1 MAKDIT
7 ISVYLRNGP
16 GIVDISANCTLNMGG
31 QIGRSFSVQQ
41 DTIFVVKSLANES
54 SANACDINF
63 SCAGTSGYTFSYATL
78 NGANS
83 QHNSDFSV
91 NLGPY
96 YNGGSLAVTIY
107 FEESSSGGGGTV
119 DPDPEPDPGDGDNE
133 FYYRCEAILPSG
145 YFRTIKSKRTTT
157 KTSITRPIISGYSY
171 LGYVYHTSFQNCLDQ
186 VSDESNAGDDRFD
199 GTDDTC
205 YPPSS
210 GKFPYIIF
218 FYEKK
223 KWTYTSASS
232 TAIISLTPT
241 TGPGNRK
248 ISITL
253 ASYQIKGQCISLR
266 AEDGR
271 SPSNRSAK
279 IALYHNDSSS
289 YAPTDSLFVWG
300 TTRATMA
307 GGLNENSAT
316 AQDAISSGYYDF
328 RQAVIYNQGGDA
340 VSGNANYKVSDFECS
355 SSIGIYAAFNSLTH
369 DLSDTVKL
377 SVYYSPYRFINLYQ
391 NTSSTDTTY
400 KTETAIP
407 NSAVE
412 KPSFTLPSNSYFTRS
427 GYTLTG
433 WNTAANG
440 SGTSYNC
447 GQTLTNIGSDLTLY
461 AQWKINKYEV
471 RFFNNTGVRLST
483 VTCDPG
489 SSITMAA
496 ATTAPAI
503 NIEQLGWSTT
513 NSTSY
518 RNYNASPNSGEYR
531 CGATYT
537 PTASLT
543 IFYPIWKYRKQ
554 SIFYKDGP
562 TESLAA
568 SQNMGIPTTFKAT
581 KSLLDKYICPTEDE
595 KFPFTKIVGNRTK
608 NMRYRFTG
616 WSPNENDKKPVY
628 QANDDITLPT
638 NSTNLYD
645 EKIYLYSVRQPYF
658 YFQDVKGNNLIDAYN
673 GPIKDFVTTNQMEE
687 LRGYLNDYGI
697 KLSISD
703 GSLGAIGD
711 FTSMLPDSKIKLSD
725 YNLLGSKVENT
736 KFTAKDFYELQ
747 QAFNSTREDK
757 LEPWYLQPLTFTPVN
772 ASDTITITIK
782 KIGDFSSSGFTLY
795 RTKLSNETSYTPW
808 PNFPVKSFTLTN
820 KTSLSIAATSSAT
833 KLSVDSSNYY
843 QFEITGGPVMITGSI
858 LSLINQTP
866 DYQLPDYCFYNL
878 FKDCTNIITAP
889 ELPSLKVGTGSYQGM
904 FQGCT
909 GLTIPPSLPATT
921 LGNNCYSNMFQGCT
935 SLKVAPNLP
944 ATTLTSSCYN
954 AMLKDCI
961 SLKVAPKL
969 PATTL
974 ETNSYLYMFFNCSNL
989 EDVPFIGASILNGT
1003 NEFGA
1008 MFNHCTNLKHIKLA
1022 YIGNFSNSHFGGWV
1036 NDIALTGILEYNGE
1050 DTTVGVNAIPSG
1062 WIVKKST

>member
-1 MAKDIT
+1 MAYQLWATCMSVGGSIKVNYGSGTLTANINTPSNSKDDIT
-7 ISVYLRNGP
+7 ASNLTITITSVSGYQLSSARVFAQTNNGTETASLNLSE
-16 GIVDISANCTLNMGG
+16 GINNFSLGEYYSTTNSV
-31 QIGRSFSVQQ
+31 SVQAS
-41 DTIFVVKSLANES
+41 FER
-54 SANACDINF
+54 
-63 SCAGTSGYTFSYATL
+63 SG
-78 NGANS
+78 
-83 QHNSDFSV
+83 
-91 NLGPY
+91 
-96 YNGGSLAVTIY
+96 
-107 FEESSSGGGGTV
+107 SGGGGGT
-119 DPDPEPDPGDGDNE
+119 GGGGTGGSSDNE
-133 FYYRCEAILPSG
+133 FYYKCYEIQSERIYNPLTEEEIVTNEG
-145 YFRTIKSKRTTT
+145 
-157 KTSITRPIISGYSY
+157 ITRPDLTGYKY
-171 LGYVYHTSFQNCLDQ
+171 LGYVYHSSYGNCFDQ
-186 VSDESNAGDDRFD
+186 VSENTGDDRFD

-210 GKFPYIIF
+210 GKFPYVIF

-253 ASYQIKGQCISLR
+253 ASYQIKGQRISLR
-266 AEDGR
+266 AEDGS

-289 YAPTDSLFVWG
+289 YAPTDSLFIWG

-307 GGLNENSAT
+307 SGLNENSAT
-316 AQDAISSGYYDF
+316 AQDAISSGYYNF

-427 GYTLTG
+427 GYTLIG

-447 GQTLTNIGSDLTLY
+447 SQTLTNIGSDLTLY
-461 AQWKINKYEV
+461 AQWEINKYEV
-471 RFFNNTGVRLST
+471 RFFNNTGVNLST
-483 VTCDPG
+483 LTCDPG

-496 ATTAPAI
+496 ATTAPAV
-503 NIEQLGWSTT
+503 NVEQLGWSTA

-518 RNYNASPNSGEYR
+518 RNYDASLNSGEYR

-581 KSLLDKYICPTEDE
+581 KSLLDKYICPTENE

-843 QFEITGGPVMITGSI
+843 QFEITGGPVIITGSV
-858 LSLINQTP
+858 LSLLCQPP

-878 FKDCTNIITAP
+878 FKGCTNIITAP
-889 ELPSLKVGTGSYQGM
+889 ELPSLKVGAGSYQGM

-921 LGNNCYSNMFQGCT
+921 LGNSCYSAMFNKCT

-944 ATTLTSSCYN
+944 ATTVGDNCYSSMFWQCS
-954 AMLKDCI
+954 
-961 SLKVAPKL
+961 SLKAAPKL

-974 ETNSYLYMFFNCSNL
+974 GQGAYWNMFCNCYEL
-989 EDVPFIGASILNGT
+989 EDAPLINATSFNYSS
-1003 NEFGA
+1003 FGS
-1008 MFNHCTNLKHIKLA
+1008 MFSWCLKLKHIKLA
-1022 YIGNFSNSHFGGWV
+1022 YTGNFSSNSFSGWV
-1036 NDIALTGILEYNGE
+1036 NNVASTGILEYDGE
-1050 DTTVGVNAIPSG
+1050 DTTVGVDAIPSG
-1062 WIVKKST
+1062 WTVKKST

>member
-1 MAKDIT
+1 MAYQLWATIMSDGGSIEVNYGGSILTANINTASNSVDNVTASNLTIT
-7 ISVYLRNGP
+7 IASVSGYQLNSARVFVQNDNGTTTKSLNLSE
-16 GIVDISANCTLNMGG
+16 GTTNFSLGNYYATAN
-31 QIGRSFSVQQ
+31 SVSVQA
-41 DTIFVVKSLANES
+41 S
-54 SANACDINF
+54 
-63 SCAGTSGYTFSYATL
+63 
-78 NGANS
+78 
-83 QHNSDFSV
+83 
-91 NLGPY
+91 
-96 YNGGSLAVTIY
+96 
-107 FEESSSGGGGTV
+107 FERSGGTV

-145 YFRTIKSKRTTT
+145 YFRTIKSKTTTT
-157 KTSITRPIISGYSY
+157 KTSITRPIISGYNY

-186 VSDESNAGDDRFD
+186 VSDNTGDDRFD
-199 GTDDTC
+199 GTDSTC
-205 YPPSS
+205 TPPSS
-210 GKFPYIIF
+210 GKYSYIIF
-218 FYEKK
+218 FYEEEEK
-223 KWTYTSASS
+223 KWTYTDATS
-232 TAIISLTPT
+232 TAIISLTST
-241 TGPGNRK
+241 TAPSNRK
-248 ISITL
+248 INITL
-253 ASYQIKGQCISLR
+253 ASYQIKGKNIQLNKDKSDR
-266 AEDGR
+266 R
-271 SPSNRSAK
+271 AK
-279 IALYHNDSSS
+279 IALYHNDSSN
-289 YAPTDSLFVWG
+289 YAPTDSLFIWG
-300 TTRATMA
+300 TKQASMA

-316 AQDAISSGYYDF
+316 AQNAISSGYYDF
-328 RQAVIYNQGGDA
+328 SRSVIYNKGGDA
-340 VSGNANYKVSDFECS
+340 VSGDANYKVPDFDLLN
-355 SSIGIYAAFNSLTH
+355 SIGIYAAFNSLTH

-391 NTSSTDTTY
+391 NISSTDTTY
-400 KTETAIP
+400 KIETAIP

-412 KPSFTLPSNSYFTRS
+412 TPSFTLPSSSYFTRN

-433 WNTAANG
+433 WNTAADG
-440 SGTSYNC
+440 LGTPYSC
-447 GQTLTNIGSDLTLY
+447 GQTLTNITSDLTLY
-461 AQWKINKYEV
+461 AQWKLNKYTV
-471 RFFNNTGVRLST
+471 RFCNNGGTILST
-483 VTCDPG
+483 LTCDPG

-496 ATTAPAI
+496 ATTAPAV
-503 NIEQLGWSTT
+503 NVEQLGWSTT
-513 NSTSY
+513 NSTNY
-518 RNYNASPNSGEYR
+518 RNYNASLNSGERR

-543 IFYPIWKYRKQ
+543 IFYPIWKYKKQ

-581 KSLLDKYICPTEDE
+581 KSLLDKYICPTENE

-638 NSTNLYD
+638 NSANLYD

-658 YFQDVKGNNLIDAYN
+658 YFQDAKGNNLIDAYN
-673 GPIKDFVTTNQMEE
+673 GPIKDFITTSQMEE

-843 QFEITGGPVMITGSI
+843 QFEITGGPVIVTGSV
-858 LSLINQTP
+858 LSLLCQP
-866 DYQLPDYCFYNL
+866 VDYQLPDYCFYNL

-889 ELPSLKVGTGSYQGM
+889 ELPSLKVGIGSYQGM

-935 SLKVAPNLP
+935 SLKLAPNLP
-944 ATTLTSSCYN
+944 ATTLNSNCYVSMFN
-954 AMLKDCI
+954 GCT
-961 SLKVAPKL
+961 SLKIAPKL
-969 PATTL
+969 SATTL
-974 ETNSYLYMFFNCSNL
+974 ENNSYLYMFFNCSSL
-989 EDVPFIGASILNGT
+989 EDAPFIGATTLNGT

-1008 MFNHCTNLKHIKLA
+1008 MFNHCINLKHIKLT
-1022 YIGNFSNSHFGGWV
+1022 YTDNFSDSHFTGWV
-1036 NDIALTGILEYNGE
+1036 NDIAPNGILEYDGK
-1050 DTTVGVNAIPSG
+1050 DTTVGVDAIPSG
-1062 WIVKKST
+1062 WTVQKSI

>member
-1 MAKDIT
+1 MVKDIT

-31 QIGRSFSVQQ
+31 QTGRSFSVQQ
-41 DTIFVVKSLANES
+41 DTNFVVKSLANES

-145 YFRTIKSKRTTT
+145 YFRTIKSKKTTT

-186 VSDESNAGDDRFD
+186 VSDESNAGDERFD

-205 YPPSS
+205 TPPSS
-210 GKFPYIIF
+210 GKYPYIIF
-218 FYEKK
+218 FYEKESGWHCDSIVNK
-223 KWTYTSASS
+223 GT
-232 TAIISLTPT
+232 ISEGYSGAQNESLE
-241 TGPGNRK
+241 
-248 ISITL
+248 
-253 ASYQIKGQCISLR
+253 AFQIKGYQFSV
-266 AEDGR
+266 
-271 SPSNRSAK
+271 PSNG
-279 IALYHNDSSS
+279 YF
-289 YAPTDSLFVWG
+289 YADDFSGSP
-300 TTRATMA
+300 
-307 GGLNENSAT
+307 GGYQLWQTGINLIDNPG
-316 AQDAISSGYYDF
+316 AISSSASQGSNALPNSYNGSSIIGATSKALEGRVSENQTFYFYFSFLTPDYQGYLFPGYY
-328 RQAVIYNQGGDA
+328 
-340 VSGNANYKVSDFECS
+340 
-355 SSIGIYAAFNSLTH
+355 
-369 DLSDTVKL
+369 
-377 SVYYSPYRFINLYQ
+377 YYSDKIAKLYWNDGTEKY
-391 NTSSTDTTY
+391 NTQTISMT
-400 KTETAIP
+400 
-407 NSAVE
+407 
-412 KPSFTLPSNSYFTRS
+412 SFSGGNYTLPASNFITRS

-433 WNTAANG
+433 WNTKADG

-447 GQTLTNIGSDLTLY
+447 GQTLYSQKSDLTLY
-461 AQWKINKYEV
+461 AQWELNKYTV
-471 RFFNNTGVRLST
+471 HFCNSNAVVQST
-483 VTCDPG
+483 ITCDPG

-554 SIFYKDGP
+554 YIIYKDGFN
-562 TESLAA
+562 ESAA
-568 SQNMGIPTTFKAT
+568 NDQNMGVLTTFKIT
-581 KSLLDKYICPTEDE
+581 KSSISRDISPTENE

-608 NMRYRFTG
+608 NIRYRFTG
-616 WSPNENDKKPVY
+616 WSLNENDKKPVY
-628 QANDDITLPT
+628 QTGDDITLP

-658 YFQDVKGNNLIDAYN
+658 YFQDTKGNNLIDAYN
-673 GPIKDFVTTNQMEE
+673 GPIKDFITTSQMEE
-687 LRGYLNDYGI
+687 LRGYLNDYVGNI
-697 KLSISD
+697 EN
-703 GSLGAIGD
+703 
-711 FTSMLPDSKIKLSD
+711 FTSMLPNSKIKLSD

-747 QAFNSTREDK
+747 QAFNSSREDK

-782 KIGDFSSSGFTLY
+782 KIGDFTSSAVGTLY
-795 RTKLSNETSYTPW
+795 YTKLSNERNYTTEPR
-808 PNFPVKSFTLTN
+808 FPVKSFTLTN
-820 KTSLSIAATSSAT
+820 KISLSIAAVTV
-833 KLSVDSSNYY
+833 LSIGKPNFSIDSSNYY
-843 QFEITGGPVMITGSI
+843 QFEITGGPVIITGSI
-858 LSLINQTP
+858 LSLIDQDPNF
-866 DYQLPDYCFYNL
+866 QLPDYCFYNL

-944 ATTLTSSCYN
+944 ATTLTSNCYN

-1022 YIGNFSNSHFGGWV
+1022 YTGNFSNSHFTGWV
-1036 NDIALTGILEYNGE
+1036 NDVAPNGILEYNGE

-1062 WIVKKST
+1062 WTVKKST

>member
-1 MAKDIT
+1 MAYQLWATCMSVGGSIKVNYGSGTLTANINTPSNSKDDIT
-7 ISVYLRNGP
+7 ASNLTITITSVSGYQLSSARVFAQTNNGTETASLNLSE
-16 GIVDISANCTLNMGG
+16 GINNFSLGEYYSTTNSV
-31 QIGRSFSVQQ
+31 SVQAS
-41 DTIFVVKSLANES
+41 FKR
-54 SANACDINF
+54 
-63 SCAGTSGYTFSYATL
+63 SG
-78 NGANS
+78 
-83 QHNSDFSV
+83 
-91 NLGPY
+91 
-96 YNGGSLAVTIY
+96 
-107 FEESSSGGGGTV
+107 SGGGGGT
-119 DPDPEPDPGDGDNE
+119 GGGGTGGSSDNE
-133 FYYRCEAILPSG
+133 FYYKCYEIQSERIYNPLTEEEIVTNEG
-145 YFRTIKSKRTTT
+145 
-157 KTSITRPIISGYSY
+157 ITRPDLTGYKY
-171 LGYVYHTSFQNCLDQ
+171 LGYVYHSSYGNCFDQ
-186 VSDESNAGDDRFD
+186 VSENTGDDRFD

-210 GKFPYIIF
+210 GKFPYVIF

-253 ASYQIKGQCISLR
+253 ASYQIKGQRISLR
-266 AEDGR
+266 AEDGS

-289 YAPTDSLFVWG
+289 YAPTDSLFIWG

-307 GGLNENSAT
+307 SGLNENSAT
-316 AQDAISSGYYDF
+316 AQDAISSGYYNF

-427 GYTLTG
+427 GYTLIG

-447 GQTLTNIGSDLTLY
+447 SQTLTNIGSDLTLY
-461 AQWKINKYEV
+461 AQWEINKYEV
-471 RFFNNTGVRLST
+471 RFFNNTGVNLST
-483 VTCDPG
+483 LTCDPG

-496 ATTAPAI
+496 ATTAPAV
-503 NIEQLGWSTT
+503 NVEQLGWSTA

-518 RNYNASPNSGEYR
+518 RNYDASLNSGEYR

-581 KSLLDKYICPTEDE
+581 KSLLDKYICPTENE

-843 QFEITGGPVMITGSI
+843 QFEITGGPVIITGSV
-858 LSLINQTP
+858 LSLLCQPP

-878 FKDCTNIITAP
+878 FKGCTNIITAP
-889 ELPSLKVGTGSYQGM
+889 ELPSLKVGAGSYQGM

-921 LGNNCYSNMFQGCT
+921 LGNSCYSAMFNKCT

-944 ATTLTSSCYN
+944 ATTVGDNCYSSMFWQCS
-954 AMLKDCI
+954 
-961 SLKVAPKL
+961 SLKAAPKL

-974 ETNSYLYMFFNCSNL
+974 GQGAYWNMFCNCYEL
-989 EDVPFIGASILNGT
+989 EDAPLINATSFNYSS
-1003 NEFGA
+1003 FGS
-1008 MFNHCTNLKHIKLA
+1008 MFSWCLKLKHIKLA
-1022 YIGNFSNSHFGGWV
+1022 YTGNFSSNSFSGWV
-1036 NDIALTGILEYNGE
+1036 NNVASTGILEYDGE
-1050 DTTVGVNAIPSG
+1050 DTTVGVDAIPSG
-1062 WIVKKST
+1062 WTVKKST

>member
-1 MAKDIT
+1 MAYQLWATIMSGGGSIEVNYGGSILTANINTASNFVDNVTASNLTIT
-7 ISVYLRNGP
+7 IASVSGYQLNSARVFVQNDNGTTTKSLNLSE
-16 GIVDISANCTLNMGG
+16 GTTNFSLGNYYATAN
-31 QIGRSFSVQQ
+31 SVSVQA
-41 DTIFVVKSLANES
+41 S
-54 SANACDINF
+54 
-63 SCAGTSGYTFSYATL
+63 
-78 NGANS
+78 
-83 QHNSDFSV
+83 
-91 NLGPY
+91 
-96 YNGGSLAVTIY
+96 
-107 FEESSSGGGGTV
+107 FERSSSGGGIGGGGT
-119 DPDPEPDPGDGDNE
+119 GGSSDNE
-133 FYYRCEAILPSG
+133 FYYKCYEIQSERIYNPLTEEEIVTNEG
-145 YFRTIKSKRTTT
+145 
-157 KTSITRPIISGYSY
+157 ITRPDLTEYKY
-171 LGYVYHTSFQNCLDQ
+171 LGYVYHSSYGNCLDQ
-186 VSDESNAGDDRFD
+186 VSENTGNDRFD

-210 GKFPYIIF
+210 GKFPYVIF
-218 FYEKK
+218 FYEKSGWYCDSIQDLGTISDTQSIYPEPSGIFTDSGQIRGYSLK
-223 KWTYTSASS
+223 PAKNGYFTILTVGSENYQTWLSIGLNIVNRPEAIRSNATTASDAINTSYLNYNTITSGFADPPLGFKVIADNITYGYFSHKNLNSS
-232 TAIISLTPT
+232 GSITPKFEYLADKTLTYYANDGTNKST
-241 TGPGNRK
+241 TGNLEMDSRYGV
-248 ISITL
+248 L
-253 ASYQIKGQCISLR
+253 SL
-266 AEDGR
+266 
-271 SPSNRSAK
+271 
-279 IALYHNDSSS
+279 
-289 YAPTDSLFVWG
+289 
-300 TTRATMA
+300 
-307 GGLNENSAT
+307 
-316 AQDAISSGYYDF
+316 Q
-328 RQAVIYNQGGDA
+328 
-340 VSGNANYKVSDFECS
+340 
-355 SSIGIYAAFNSLTH
+355 
-369 DLSDTVKL
+369 
-377 SVYYSPYRFINLYQ
+377 
-391 NTSSTDTTY
+391 
-400 KTETAIP
+400 
-407 NSAVE
+407 
-412 KPSFTLPSNSYFTRS
+412 LPSNTYFTRS

-433 WNTAANG
+433 WNTAADG

-447 GQTLTNIGSDLTLY
+447 SQTLTNIGSDLTLY

-471 RFFNNTGVRLST
+471 RFCNNTGVRLST

-503 NIEQLGWSTT
+503 NVEQLGWSTA

-518 RNYNASPNSGEYR
+518 RNYDASLNSGEYR

-581 KSLLDKYICPTEDE
+581 KSLLNKYICPTENE

-638 NSTNLYD
+638 NSANLYD

-673 GPIKDFVTTNQMEE
+673 GPIKDFITTSQMEE

-703 GSLGAIGD
+703 DSLGAIDD

-843 QFEITGGPVMITGSI
+843 QFEITGGPVIITGSV
-858 LSLINQTP
+858 LSLLCQP
-866 DYQLPDYCFYNL
+866 VDYQLPDYCFYNL
-878 FKDCTNIITAP
+878 FKGCTNIITAP
-889 ELPSLKVGTGSYQGM
+889 ELPSLKVGAGSYQGM

-935 SLKVAPNLP
+935 SLKLAPNLP
-944 ATTLTSSCYN
+944 ATTLNSNCYVSMFN
-954 AMLKDCI
+954 GCT
-961 SLKVAPKL
+961 SLKIAPKL
-969 PATTL
+969 SATTL
-974 ETNSYLYMFFNCSNL
+974 ENNSYLYMFFNCSSL
-989 EDVPFIGASILNGT
+989 EDAPFIGATTLNGT

-1008 MFNHCTNLKHIKLA
+1008 MFNHCINLKHIKLA
-1022 YIGNFSNSHFGGWV
+1022 YTDNFSDSHFTGWV
-1036 NDIALTGILEYNGE
+1036 NDIAPNGILEYDGK
-1050 DTTVGVNAIPSG
+1050 DTTVGVDAIPSG
-1062 WIVKKST
+1062 WTVQKSI

>member
-1 MAKDIT
+1 MAYQLWATCMSVGGSIKVNYGSGTLTANINTPSNSKDDVTTSNLTIT
-7 ISVYLRNGP
+7 ITSVSGYQLSSARVFAQTNNGTETASLNLSE
-16 GIVDISANCTLNMGG
+16 GINNFSLGEYYSTTNSV
-31 QIGRSFSVQQ
+31 SVQAS
-41 DTIFVVKSLANES
+41 FER
-54 SANACDINF
+54 
-63 SCAGTSGYTFSYATL
+63 SG
-78 NGANS
+78 
-83 QHNSDFSV
+83 
-91 NLGPY
+91 
-96 YNGGSLAVTIY
+96 
-107 FEESSSGGGGTV
+107 SGGGGGT
-119 DPDPEPDPGDGDNE
+119 GGGGTGGSSDNE
-133 FYYRCEAILPSG
+133 FYYKCYEIQSERIYNPLTEEEIVTNEG
-145 YFRTIKSKRTTT
+145 
-157 KTSITRPIISGYSY
+157 ITRPDLTGYKY
-171 LGYVYHTSFQNCLDQ
+171 LGYVYHSSYGNCLDQ
-186 VSDESNAGDDRFD
+186 VSENTGDDRFD

-210 GKFPYIIF
+210 GKFPYVIF

-232 TAIISLTPT
+232 TTIISLTPT

-253 ASYQIKGQCISLR
+253 ASYQIKGQRISLR
-266 AEDGR
+266 AEDG
-271 SPSNRSAK
+271 SSSSNRSAK
-279 IALYHNDSSS
+279 MALYHNDSSS
-289 YAPTDSLFVWG
+289 YAPTDSLFIWG

-307 GGLNENSAT
+307 NGLNENSAT
-316 AQDAISSGYYDF
+316 AQDAISPGYYNF
-328 RQAVIYNQGGDA
+328 RQAVIYNQGGNA
-340 VSGNANYKVSDFECS
+340 VSGNANYKVSDFECK

-461 AQWKINKYEV
+461 AQWKLNKYEV
-471 RFFNNTGVRLST
+471 RFCNSNAAVQST
-483 VTCDPG
+483 TTCDPG

-503 NIEQLGWSTT
+503 NIEQMGWSTT
-513 NSTSY
+513 NNSAY
-518 RNYNASPNSGEYR
+518 RDCDATVKSGEYE

-543 IFYPIWKYRKQ
+543 TFYPIWKYKTQ
-554 SIFYKDGP
+554 TIIYKDGSHE
-562 TESLAA
+562 TRATW
-568 SQNMGIPTTFKAT
+568 QNMGISRTFKIT
-581 KSLLDKYICPTEDE
+581 SSSTNKSISPTENE
-595 KFPFTKIVGNRTK
+595 KYPFTKVVGNRTK
-608 NMRYRFTG
+608 NMHYRFTG
-616 WSPNENDKKPVY
+616 WSLNENDKKPIY
-628 QANDDITLPT
+628 QAGDDITLP

-645 EKIYLYSVRQPYF
+645 ETIYLYSVRQPYF
-658 YFQDVKGNNLIDAYN
+658 YFQDAAGNNLTDAYN
-673 GPIKDFVTTNQMEE
+673 GTIQDFITTDQMKE
-687 LRGYLNDYGI
+687 LRKYVNDYV
-697 KLSISD
+697 
-703 GSLGAIGD
+703 GAVD
-711 FTSMLPDSKIKLSD
+711 NFDSMSPNLKIKLSD
-725 YNLLGSKVENT
+725 YNLLGSKVKNT

-747 QAFNSTREDK
+747 QSFNSTNEDA

-772 ASDTITITIK
+772 KSDTITITIK
-782 KIGDFSSSGFTLY
+782 KIGDFSAPSLLCF
-795 RTKLSNETSYTPW
+795 TKLSTENSQTLFIT
-808 PNFPVKSFTLTN
+808 FPVQSFTLTN
-820 KTSLSIAATSSAT
+820 KTSLSIAAWLSTT
-833 KLSVDSSNYY
+833 KFSIDSSNYY
-843 QFEITGGPVMITGSI
+843 QFEITGGPVIITGSI

-866 DYQLPDYCFYNL
+866 DFQLPDYCFYNL

-889 ELPSLKVGTGSYQGM
+889 ELPSLKVGAGSYQGM

-944 ATTLTSSCYN
+944 ATTLISNCYS
-954 AMLKDCI
+954 AMFKDCT

-969 PATTL
+969 LATTL

-1022 YIGNFSNSHFGGWV
+1022 YTGNFSNSHFGGWV
-1036 NDIALTGILEYNGE
+1036 NDVALTGILEYDGE
-1050 DTTVGVNAIPSG
+1050 DTTVGVNAIPNG
-1062 WIVKKST
+1062 WTVKKST